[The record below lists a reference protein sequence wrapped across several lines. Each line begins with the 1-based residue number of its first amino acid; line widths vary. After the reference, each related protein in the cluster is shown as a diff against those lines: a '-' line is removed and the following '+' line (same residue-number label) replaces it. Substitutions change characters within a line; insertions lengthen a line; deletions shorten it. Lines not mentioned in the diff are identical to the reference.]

1 MCGIAGIF
9 DPRLPIAST
18 LQDRIA
24 AMTLSLAHRGP
35 DDSGLWMDATCGIA
49 LGHRRLSI
57 VDLSPEGHQ
66 PMVSSGQRYIIVFNG
81 EVYNFRELRSQ
92 LESLGRRFSGHSDTA
107 VMLAAMLEWG
117 VEAAIQKFVGMFAF
131 ALWDQAGRT
140 LWLCRDR
147 LGIKPLYYGWTP
159 AGFLFASELKAF
171 CACPGF
177 DRSLDRT
184 ALAHYLRLGYIPQP
198 LTIYKAVKKLAPGCL
213 LKLEC
218 GAADQTARPQVYWD
232 VAEAFARGAA
242 RPFAGTEVEAA
253 DQLDALLRDA
263 VRLRMVA
270 DVPLGAF
277 LSGGIDSSTVV
288 ALMQAQSSQPVK
300 TFTIGFREDRFDEA
314 GHARNVAHRLG
325 AEHSELYLTAA
336 EAMDVIPQLPALYD
350 EPFADSS
357 QIPAFLVSRLARQS
371 VTVSLS
377 GDGGD
382 ELLGGY
388 TRYVSVPRAWAWL
401 GKVPHPLRRLA
412 AKMLLRPAAWLGG
425 TLGFASSGPET
436 TPGRGFSDKLQR
448 LPALASSSGIE
459 GFYDAVM
466 TQWLVPPVEM
476 QSAPGLDSLRPSVA
490 SLPEAVARLMLMDF
504 ERYLPDDILV
514 KLDRASMAVS
524 LEARVPLLDH
534 RVVEFAA
541 TLPLSLKIRG
551 GQGKWLLRQV
561 LDRYLPHELADRPK
575 MGFSVPIA
583 SWLRGPLRDWAESLL
598 QPERLKREGLLRP
611 APILR
616 VWRDHLACRRNSEHE
631 LWAVLMFQAWNE
643 KQNSI

>member
-9 DPRLPIAST
+9 DPRLPVAST
-18 LQDRIA
+18 LQNRIA
-24 AMTLSLAHRGP
+24 AMTASLAHRGP
-35 DDSGLWMDATCGIA
+35 DDSGEWMDATCGVA

-66 PMVSSGQRYIIVFNG
+66 PMASSGQRYIIVFNG
-81 EVYNFRELRSQ
+81 EVYNFPDLRSQ
-92 LESLGRRFSGHSDTA
+92 LEALGRGFSGRSDTE

-131 ALWDQAGRT
+131 GLWDQAGRT

-159 AGFLFASELKAF
+159 SGFLFASELKAF

-177 DRSLDRT
+177 NGSLDRE
-184 ALAHYLRLGYIPQP
+184 ALSHYLRLGYIPQP
-198 LTIYKAVKKLAPGCL
+198 FTIYKGVQKLPPGCL

-218 GAADQTARPQVYWD
+218 GVAGQRARPQVYWD
-232 VAEAFARGAA
+232 VAEAFARGVAK
-242 RPFAGTEVEAA
+242 PFPGTDAEAV
-253 DQLDALLRDA
+253 DQLDVLLRDA

-288 ALMQAQSSQPVK
+288 ALMQAQSLQRVK

-314 GHARNVAHRLG
+314 GQARDVARHLG
-325 AEHSELYLTAA
+325 TNHTEHYLTATDA
-336 EAMDVIPQLPALYD
+336 LEIIPRLPVLFD

-357 QIPAFLVSRLARQS
+357 QIPSFLVSRLARQS

-388 TRYVSVPRAWAWL
+388 TRYLSVPHAWAWL
-401 GKVPHPLRRLA
+401 SKVPHPVRRVA
-412 AKMLLRPAAWLGG
+412 ARILLQPAAWLGG
-425 TLGFASSGPET
+425 TAVLGSRSRAPEQ
-436 TPGRGFSDKLQR
+436 GRGAADKLQR
-448 LPALASSSGIE
+448 LPSLAAAAGIE

-466 TQWLVPPVEM
+466 TQWPRPPVES
-476 QSAPGLDSLRPSVA
+476 QGESGLDSLRSSNA
-490 SLPEAVARLMLMDF
+490 GLPQAATRLMLMDF
-504 ERYLPDDILV
+504 QRYLPDDILV

-534 RVVEFAA
+534 RLVEFAA
-541 TLPLSLKIRG
+541 TLPLALKIRHG
-551 GQGKWLLRQV
+551 HGKWLLRQV
-561 LDRYLPHELADRPK
+561 LYRYLPQPMVDLPK
-575 MGFSVPIA
+575 RGFNVPVA
-583 SWLRGPLRDWAESLL
+583 AWLRGPLREWAEALL
-598 QPERLKREGLLRP
+598 EPERLKREGWLSP
-611 APILR
+611 APIRRL
-616 VWRDHLACRRNSEHE
+616 WRDHLAFRRNGEHE
-631 LWAVLMFQAWNE
+631 LWAVLMFQAWLE
-643 KQNSI
+643 KQRSG